1 MNFSKG
7 LKAILL
13 PVLFVL
19 SSAAVSHSQ
28 EFISILKTDW
38 IIMKNLLNLQDK
50 QIKTLET
57 VFKQQLLEIE
67 NLNQLSN
74 LLQIQLDASIEA
86 LERSRQL
93 SESLTES
100 IQSYEKLLISTN
112 KKAELQK
119 VLLIVIPIA
128 LIVLAVAGFGFG
140 VYVGFKYL

>member
-38 IIMKNLLNLQDK
+38 IIMKNLLTMQERQMNSLNETYKLQS
-50 QIKTLET
+50 I
-57 VFKQQLLEIE
+57 EIE
-67 NLNQLSN
+67 NLKVLSSQLQNQLTE
-74 LLQIQLDASIEA
+74 SITA
-86 LERSRQL
+86 LEKSQQSL
-93 SESLTES
+93 QSLTES
-100 IQSYEKLLISTN
+100 IKTYEKLLISTN
-112 KKAELQK
+112 NKAELQR

-128 LIVLAVAGFGFG
+128 LLVLAAAGFGFG

>member
-7 LKAILL
+7 SRVILFAA
-13 PVLFVL
+13 LFVL

-67 NLNQLSN
+67 TLNQLSS

-100 IQSYEKLLISTN
+100 IRNYEKLLISTN
-112 KKAELQK
+112 KKAELQR

-128 LIVLAVAGFGFG
+128 LLVLAAAGFGFG